1 MTSTWMSPAISCLPV
16 DLLRP
21 LHEGIYESIGD
32 VVEDR
37 AHRLFQQLVGKLVV
51 ELEFDLAGG
60 IPQGR
65 ELPHAIEMAERPF
78 GQPDRHSAGGFLLVL
93 GGEMSLQ
100 AVVVDVDAGPRDPL
114 VASQELGSATPG
126 QELRV

>member
-1 MTSTWMSPAISCLPV
+1 MTSTWMSPAISRLPV

-21 LHEGIYESIGD
+21 LHEGIDEGVGD

-37 AHRLFQQLVGKLVV
+37 AHRLLQQLVGKLVV

-65 ELPHAIEMAERPF
+65 ELPHAHKCRCGRKHIWCTSLRSCNAGRICF
-78 GQPDRHSAGGFLLVL
+78 TGTGKILDRKSTRLNSSHHSI
-93 GGEMSLQ
+93 SY
-100 AVVVDVDAGPRDPL
+100 AVFCL
-114 VASQELGSATPG
+114 K
-126 QELRV
+126 

>member
-1 MTSTWMSPAISCLPV
+1 MTSTWMSPAISRLPV

-21 LHEGIYESIGD
+21 LHEGIDEGVGD

-37 AHRLFQQLVGKLVV
+37 AHRLLQQLVGKLVV

-100 AVVVDVDAGPRDPL
+100 DAGWFPMARVFPIL
-114 VASQELGSATPG
+114 TSACS
-126 QELRV
+126 